1 VNGFR
6 LTVVEIGYLPR
17 AHGKG
22 GGSSFT
28 SILRTVRDMGTFWIL
43 RRREKMSFRA
53 QSARNLRRRDPSPS
67 AQDDTPSARG
77 QTSAILILIALNM
90 VAHFLPLE
98 RAALAPDDYAF
109 LVRVQDH
116 PISQII
122 NVPDRPLN
130 YLVLYLQA
138 KLAGDSPS
146 IGFLLVVFSSTFLL
160 LGIFYLMRAL
170 LKDDRWALLCAMIY
184 MLLPNK
190 LETYHTPIF
199 FNMNMAIALYIWSF
213 VFFMRRAVLASCIL
227 YGIALFWYEVGFF
240 LPCLLALY
248 QFLYSRPGDKNL
260 PQLFWFFL
268 IALIYVLFR
277 QTGGFGWAGSET
289 PSHRIDLSIIPFNLL
304 ELVHHYV
311 GRYMARSILY
321 GIAVFFKMPP
331 VMLMIHGIAIA
342 LSMVFVSRMT
352 KRLEQPKVDTKILM
366 MGLGS
371 FSLLVLPIH
380 LNHYGGVGGRHLAL
394 PSVGVAIGVLG
405 LIPFTRRHWKKVL
418 HLFIVFL
425 FVIAQGNG
433 WAQVIACRL
442 NASVYQALKENRL
455 KINQSRTVVFDMKSF
470 SDRIPH
476 TWIKRDFNVLTT
488 YYGAQAFEDW
498 GLISMVKL
506 VSQRPYPSIYV
517 AATPVA
523 MTDEGQWQ
531 FGVLSQ
537 TGYRKVTHKIVKI
550 PQKESTLINYD
561 TVYGGHFRD
570 GKNVIPNAKREESLV
585 FKNYPLL
592 NLYFTIYCQFDRLPA
607 RCLSAQKRKI
617 FLKKLS
623 DAS

>member
-1 VNGFR
+1 MK
-6 LTVVEIGYLPR
+6 L
-17 AHGKG
+17 K
-22 GGSSFT
+22 
-28 SILRTVRDMGTFWIL
+28 
-43 RRREKMSFRA
+43 
-53 QSARNLRRRDPSPS
+53 
-67 AQDDTPSARG
+67 
-77 QTSAILILIALNM
+77 QTSAILLLIALNI

-122 NVPDRPLN
+122 KVPDRPLN

-138 KLAGDSPS
+138 KLAGDSPL

-160 LGIFYLMRAL
+160 LGVFYLMRAL
-170 LKDDRWALLCAMIY
+170 LKDNRWALLCAMIY

-199 FNMNMAIALYIWSF
+199 FNMNMAMALYIWSF
-213 VFFMRRAVLASCIL
+213 VFFIRRALLASCIL

-240 LPCLLALY
+240 LPCLLGLY
-248 QFLYSRPGDKNL
+248 GFLYFGDGWARKDL
-260 PQLFWFFL
+260 PHLFWFFL
-268 IALIYVLFR
+268 TAVIYVLFR

-289 PSHRIDLSIIPFNLL
+289 PSHRIDLSILPFNLL

-321 GIAVFFKMPP
+321 GIAVFFKMPL
-331 VMLMIHGIAIA
+331 VMLIIHIIAIA
-342 LSMVFVSRMT
+342 LSIVFVSRMT
-352 KRLEQPKVDTKILM
+352 KRLEPLKIDTKILM

-371 FSLLVLPIH
+371 FFVWVLPIL
-380 LNHYGGVGGRHLAL
+380 LNQYGGVGGRHLAL
-394 PSVGVAIGVLG
+394 PSVGVAIGILG
-405 LIPFTRRHWKKVL
+405 LIPFTRRHWRKVL
-418 HLFIVFL
+418 HLSTALL

-442 NASVYQALKENRL
+442 NASIYQTLKENHL
-455 KINQSRTVVFDMKSF
+455 KINKSKTVVFDMKSF

-476 TWIKRDFNVLTT
+476 TWIERDFNVLTT

-523 MTDEGQWQ
+523 MNDEGQWQ

-537 TGYRKVTHKIVKI
+537 TGYRKVTQRIVKV
-550 PQKESTLINYD
+550 PQKESTLISFA
-561 TVYGGHFRD
+561 TVYGDHFRD
-570 GKNVIPNAKREESLV
+570 GKNVIPE
-585 FKNYPLL
+585 
-592 NLYFTIYCQFDRLPA
+592 
-607 RCLSAQKRKI
+607 
-617 FLKKLS
+617 
-623 DAS
+623 